1 MSDTSLAAQ
10 PNELHDFGL
19 QLFDEHAT
27 QVGSFLNALK
37 INYTESAANIQ
48 KISNE
53 LEARATYAAQRA
65 QAFADIAISDA
76 KYGEARLYEV
86 LRDNFSAEARTYASV
101 SLREAVDATNA
112 KLIAVGMGI
121 GGHLMDAGQ
130 VLAHA
135 KDGDWN
141 AVQRDFVTILIGGTV
156 AAAVAPLA
164 ATVGGIL
171 GLSAFMTTLLG
182 GAAVGGALM
191 GVDSVLKE
199 IQETEGNPQIRDLWQ
214 AEIGQIDPAVW
225 DSYLDALVWTPV
237 CEPLVLDLDG
247 DGIETVGTN
256 AAHPILFDHNADG
269 VRTSTGWIQPDD
281 GFLVLDRS
289 GNGAIDD
296 GRELFGDST
305 PLNTDGSLSAA
316 LGVAKDGFE
325 ALDKE
330 DTNRDGLVSSA
341 DARWTRLRVWRD
353 TNQDGVSQSGELLS
367 LSSLGIASI
376 STQSGIANSV
386 QNNGNVVLSRG
397 TYSRTDGSQRET
409 GTVAEISNLDF
420 VEDTF
425 RRQFTDFLPY
435 DDQTKQLPAMQ
446 GSGRVRDLLEA
457 TTIGATAQQPI
468 TPLRS
473 LLISFAAADRA
484 AQRGLLDPLIE
495 AWAATSSP
503 ASLEDRVAALG
514 SGYELRWLALGLDKP
529 PISGDTTAWDA
540 LVESFSKRVQVI
552 EAFNGGNLFDIEGV
566 AVGLNEGAPGLFT
579 SILPN
584 GKTAINV
591 QLDYQLLEIVDA
603 TYQAIGRSVYLS
615 LASQTRLSP
624 YLDGVEFVADT
635 GVFSVNVSGAQQRL
649 DALSSQDPGAAILDA
664 AELALVDYDLF
675 ARGGLDLWD
684 RVKTLFPAVQS
695 NALVVAGL
703 DSLGIGIATP
713 GDDYIPGTRSLAE
726 LLHMPGVKGTA
737 GADIIFGGDGND
749 TFERSPGADRWIG
762 GRGDDT
768 YWAWDTDDTIVEH
781 AGEGTDK
788 VFSTLADYTLPEN
801 VENLKLWTRT
811 VNEIGIREL
820 RSAIDGTG
828 NSGNNR
834 LEGNT
839 VGNILRGLGGDDLL
853 EGLEGDDRLDGGSG
867 IDTLVGGPGNDIYV
881 VDNPL
886 DAVVEDAD
894 ASGGTADAVESSV
907 SYVLPSKN
915 LENA

>member
-27 QVGSFLNALK
+27 QIGGFLSALQ

-53 LEARATYAAQRA
+53 LAARATDAAQRA

-112 KLIAVGMGI
+112 KLISVGMGI

-135 KDGDWN
+135 KEGDWN
-141 AVQRDFVTILIGGTV
+141 AVQRDLVTILIGGTV
-156 AAAVAPLA
+156 AAAVVPLA
-164 ATVGGIL
+164 AAVGGFL
-171 GLSAFMTTLLG
+171 GLSAFTTTLLG

-191 GVDSVLKE
+191 AVDDVLKG
-199 IQETEGNPQIRDLWQ
+199 IQEAEGNPQVRDLWQ
-214 AEIGQIDPAVW
+214 AEIGQINPDVW
-225 DSYLDALVWTPV
+225 DSYLDALLWQPV

-269 VRTSTGWIQPDD
+269 VKTSTGWVQPDD

-289 GNGAIDD
+289 GNGTIDD

-341 DARWTRLRVWRD
+341 DARWTRLRIWRD
-353 TNQDGVSQSGELLS
+353 INQDGVSQSGELLS

-376 STQSGIANSV
+376 RTQSGVANSV
-386 QNNGNVVLSRG
+386 QNNGNIVLSRG
-397 TYSRTDGSQRET
+397 TYARTDGSQRET
-409 GTVAEISNLDF
+409 GTVGEVSNLDF

-435 DDQTKQLPAMQ
+435 DDQTKQLPAMR

-473 LLISFAAADRA
+473 LLISFAGADRA

-495 AWAATSSP
+495 AWAATSSG

-514 SGYELRWLALGLDKP
+514 SGYELRWLALGLDKQP
-529 PISGDTTAWDA
+529 VSGDTTAWDA

-566 AVGLNEGAPGLFT
+566 AVGSNEGAPGLFT

-591 QLDYQLLEIVDA
+591 QLNAQLLEHC
-603 TYQAIGRSVYLS
+603 R
-615 LASQTRLSP
+615 RH
-624 YLDGVEFVADT
+624 
-635 GVFSVNVSGAQQRL
+635 VSSHKSIRI
-649 DALSSQDPGAAILDA
+649 S
-664 AELALVDYDLF
+664 
-675 ARGGLDLWD
+675 
-684 RVKTLFPAVQS
+684 
-695 NALVVAGL
+695 VAGL
-703 DSLGIGIATP
+703 PDALESLPRRCRVRSGHGRFFGQCIWRPTAPRRSVFARSRGCHP
-713 GDDYIPGTRSLAE
+713 GRRGACPG
-726 LLHMPGVKGTA
+726 G
-737 GADIIFGGDGND
+737 
-749 TFERSPGADRWIG
+749 
-762 GRGDDT
+762 
-768 YWAWDTDDTIVEH
+768 
-781 AGEGTDK
+781 
-788 VFSTLADYTLPEN
+788 
-801 VENLKLWTRT
+801 
-811 VNEIGIREL
+811 L
-820 RSAIDGTG
+820 RPVCA
-828 NSGNNR
+828 R
-834 LEGNT
+834 R
-839 VGNILRGLGGDDLL
+839 V
-853 EGLEGDDRLDGGSG
+853 
-867 IDTLVGGPGNDIYV
+867 
-881 VDNPL
+881 
-886 DAVVEDAD
+886 
-894 ASGGTADAVESSV
+894 
-907 SYVLPSKN
+907 
-915 LENA
+915 